1 MNKTGHCQ
9 IWILRR
15 GPKSKKKLKRDKEK
29 MKCKFLIFDI
39 LLKISA
45 IFGSGIFVHGFFSW
59 YTFPIRL
66 KDLEIIIMICF

>member
-1 MNKTGHCQ
+1 MRQVTVKYEFYDADLNQ
-9 IWILRR
+9 
-15 GPKSKKKLKRDKEK
+15 KKLKREKEK

-66 KDLEIIIMICF
+66 KDLEILIMICF